1 MTLTKAKALVTG
13 ASSGLGAQIATALAG
28 EGATV
33 AIGYRSGEDRAQQI
47 CDRIVADGGAA
58 FIVRMD
64 QADPESVERGVAEA
78 IAQLGGLDVLVNNAG
93 MATGGHQL
101 PAGDLDAFTPEIW
114 DEMMAVNVRGP
125 YLVARAAASALRE
138 ARGRIVN
145 IGSTIGHGTWQAAAP
160 YAPSKGAVASLTR
173 YLAAALAPDVSVN
186 CVAPGLIEGT
196 GMSGAAPESYVESWR
211 NNAVSGRTTSI
222 DDAARHVVAFCSS
235 STVTGQ
241 VLVVDGGVHFR

>member
-1 MTLTKAKALVTG
+1 MQIRNAKALVTG
-13 ASSGLGAQIATALAG
+13 ASSGLGARIATALAR

-33 AIGYRSGEDRAQQI
+33 AIAYRSGEDRAQEI

-58 FIVRMD
+58 FIVQMD
-64 QADPESVERGVAEA
+64 QADLDSIERAVAQA
-78 IAQLGGLDVLVNNAG
+78 IAQLGGLGIVVNNAG
-93 MATGGHQL
+93 MASGGHQL
-101 PAGDLDAFTPEIW
+101 PPGDLDAFTPEIW

-125 YLVARAAASALRE
+125 YLVARAAAAELRKSG
-138 ARGRIVN
+138 GRIVN

-173 YLAAALAPDVSVN
+173 YLAAALAPDVLVN

-211 NNAVSGRTTSI
+211 DKAASGRTTSI
-222 DDAARHVVAFCSS
+222 DDVVRQVVTFCAS